1 MSDERPEDFPKTQP
15 AFARIPPW
23 PPKKTARGLAD
34 DERPHSIAVVFTEHR
49 ERPDKTESS
58 ERIADF
64 SFDPRRSRLTHE
76 TLTLRDL
83 PSLFVTA
90 SYTAESGAVSVMVLQ
105 SGRELLS
112 ISSPGPTDAFST
124 FRLSNDVVVSI
135 IIHQKS
141 KP

>member
-1 MSDERPEDFPKTQP
+1 M
-15 AFARIPPW
+15 
-23 PPKKTARGLAD
+23 
-34 DERPHSIAVVFTEHR
+34 VFTEHR